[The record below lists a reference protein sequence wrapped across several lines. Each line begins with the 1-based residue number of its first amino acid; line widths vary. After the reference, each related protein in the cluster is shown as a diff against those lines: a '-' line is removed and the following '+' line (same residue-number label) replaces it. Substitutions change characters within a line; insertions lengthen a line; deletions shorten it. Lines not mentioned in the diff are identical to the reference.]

1 MIDRK
6 VQKTID
12 RLVENKMCD
21 GELVL
26 FCTTYNMTFGTKLIT
41 VYGDN
46 LFVTPAYGKLDEASK
61 IEKKDI
67 WEFVIKK
74 SFWTGNKLF
83 IVLKSGAKQMYR
95 FVHKSWIP
103 MAEKIINEWFRK

>member
-6 VQKTID
+6 TQKIAEQ
-12 RLVENKMCD
+12 LVANKMSD
-21 GELVL
+21 GENIL

-41 VYGDN
+41 VYEDN
-46 LFVTPAYGKLDEASK
+46 LFVTPAYGPIEKATK

-67 WEFVIKK
+67 WDFIIKR

-83 IVLKSGAKQMYR
+83 IVLKSGEKQMYR
-95 FVHKSWIP
+95 FVHRSWIP
-103 MAEKIINEWFRK
+103 IAEKIISDWFRK